1 MEQEF
6 VARRIESLESE
17 IEKLKKWTL
26 PKRKK
31 KIVSLKGMLKG
42 IKFTEEDIKEAKSHY
57 FDNNLDTIVTSSL
70 IVLCVH

>member
-42 IKFTEEDIKEAKSHY
+42 IKFTEEEIKEAKK
-57 FDNNLDTIVTSSL
+57 SL
-70 IVLCVH
+70 FRQ